1 MTDLF
6 PILHKSIYICI
17 CFNQTQRG
25 MEIINR
31 PDYTEKVK
39 RLFGKGFIIALT
51 GQRRVGKSFIM
62 KQVIQELSKHKIS
75 IHVIY
80 IDKENEQFS
89 FIKTHEDLT
98 GYVKSNLAQD
108 KRNYLFIDEV
118 QNIKNFEVSLRS
130 FHTNDECEIV
140 ITGSNAKM
148 LSSELSTYLS
158 GRCVE
163 YHIQSL
169 NYREFLTFHRLPDN
183 NQSLQSYLKYGGLPQ
198 LHRIGLDETDLVDDY
213 LKSVYNTIVLK
224 DIIEREE
231 IRNVPLLKNLIRFVG
246 DNVGK
251 VFSASSIVKY
261 LKSQQVDSSTKVI
274 LNYLEYLCN
283 AYIIHRVNRY
293 DIHGK
298 RLFELNDKFYFEDIG
313 IRNSLVASGR
323 TSSIEKVIENVIY
336 LHLVRLGYEVTVGQL
351 QKTEIDFIAQKKDET
366 IYIQATYL
374 LATEE
379 TIDREFGNLMLIR
392 DNHPKMVISMDDYF
406 DGTNYQGIRHY
417 HLRQFLLTTA
427 L

>member
-1 MTDLF
+1 
-6 PILHKSIYICI
+6 
-17 CFNQTQRG
+17 

-183 NQSLQSYLKYGGLPQ
+183 K
-198 LHRIGLDETDLVDDY
+198 T
-213 LKSVYNTIVLK
+213 
-224 DIIEREE
+224 
-231 IRNVPLLKNLIRFVG
+231 
-246 DNVGK
+246 
-251 VFSASSIVKY
+251 
-261 LKSQQVDSSTKVI
+261 
-274 LNYLEYLCN
+274 LEDADAN
-283 AYIIHRVNRY
+283 I
-293 DIHGK
+293 
-298 RLFELNDKFYFEDIG
+298 
-313 IRNSLVASGR
+313 
-323 TSSIEKVIENVIY
+323 
-336 LHLVRLGYEVTVGQL
+336 
-351 QKTEIDFIAQKKDET
+351 
-366 IYIQATYL
+366 
-374 LATEE
+374 
-379 TIDREFGNLMLIR
+379 
-392 DNHPKMVISMDDYF
+392 
-406 DGTNYQGIRHY
+406 
-417 HLRQFLLTTA
+417 
-427 L
+427 

>member
-1 MTDLF
+1 
-6 PILHKSIYICI
+6 
-17 CFNQTQRG
+17 
-25 MEIINR
+25 MEVINR

-39 RLFGKGFIIALT
+39 KLFGKSFIIALT

-62 KQVIQELSKHKIS
+62 RQVIKELSQDS
-75 IHVIY
+75 AAHVIY
-80 IDKENEQFS
+80 IDKDNEEFS
-89 FIKTHEDLT
+89 FVQSHEELT
-98 GYVKSNLAQD
+98 KYVKSNLLSN
-108 KRNYLFIDEV
+108 KRNYLFVDEI
-118 QNIKNFEVSLRS
+118 QNIKEFEVSLRS
-130 FHTNDECEIV
+130 FHTNDECEMV

-169 NYREFLTFHRLPDN
+169 DYREFLTFHRLSDN
-183 NQSLQSYLKYGGLPQ
+183 NQSLHNYLKYGGLPQ
-198 LHRIGLDETDLVDDY
+198 LHRIGLEETELVDDY
-213 LKSVYNTIVLK
+213 LKSVYHTIVLK
-224 DIIEREE
+224 DVIEREE

-261 LKSQQVDSSTKVI
+261 LKSQQVDSSTRVI

-283 AYIIHRVNRY
+283 AYIINRVNRY

-323 TSSIEKVIENVIY
+323 SSSMEKVIENVIY

-351 QKTEIDFIAQKKDET
+351 QKAEIDFVAQKKDET
-366 IYIQATYL
+366 VYIQATYL

-379 TIDREFGNLMLIR
+379 TVNREFGNLLQIR
-392 DNHPKMVISMDDYF
+392 DAHPKIVVSMDEFF

-417 HLRQFLLTTA
+417 HLRQFLLMTS